1 MDITSVEFYSLALVV
16 AFVLLGILLEQR
28 RRGVASTHFATLELA
43 PSSHETSTLV
53 MRAGAGDRVTFERD
67 GLPLRDAEAVSL
79 VATIRGREITIVE
92 KKAHSAVLG
101 GHESYYAGVATV
113 DFMPPRR
120 WKVRFESQVTGE
132 WGRAKFTSVNGNAVT
147 VKLTY

>member
-1 MDITSVEFYSLALVV
+1 MDITSVEFYSMALVV

-28 RRGVASTHFATLELA
+28 KRGVASTHFATLELT
-43 PSSHETSTLV
+43 PSRQETSTLV
-53 MRAGAGDRVTFERD
+53 LRAGDGDRVTFERD
-67 GLPLRDAEAVSL
+67 GLPLRQAEAVSL
-79 VATIRGREITIVE
+79 VATVRGREISIVE

-101 GHESYYAGVATV
+101 GHESYYAGVVTV

-132 WGRAKFTSVNGNAVT
+132 WGTAKFTSVNGNVAT
-147 VKLTY
+147 VRLNY